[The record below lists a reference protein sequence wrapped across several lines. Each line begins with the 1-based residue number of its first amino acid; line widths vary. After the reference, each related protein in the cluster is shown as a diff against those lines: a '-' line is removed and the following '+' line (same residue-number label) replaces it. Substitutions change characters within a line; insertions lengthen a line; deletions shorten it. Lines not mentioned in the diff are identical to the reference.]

1 MIFRLVN
8 PIQATHGGG
17 FGDGFM
23 SKISASGSALLFS
36 TYLGGDG
43 DDFFQSIALNRINDD
58 VYLSYFTDS
67 SNFPT
72 TQFFCDYSSDR
83 IDETSHKIRTEDTA
97 YIL

>member
-23 SKISASGSALLFS
+23 SKISASGSTLLFS

-43 DDFFQSIALNRINDD
+43 DDFFQSIAPIPNNGELT
-58 VYLSYFTDS
+58 LSYFTDS
-67 SNFPT
+67 TQLSAGQFNFR
-72 TQFFCDYSSDR
+72 DSSG
-83 IDETSHKIRTEDTA
+83 
-97 YIL
+97 